1 MTFETVISSRSPY
14 SLAARSRTRQD
25 YDYYVDSVNGLD
37 TNSGRS
43 INAPLKTLAA
53 LPTITAYMRIALAKG
68 STWRETLTI
77 PAAHVTVNAYG
88 TGAAPIIDG
97 TDVIAAGEW
106 SKSGGYTNIYQISST
121 LDFNASH
128 PCFQQVYVD
137 GLPIA
142 RATSLANLDATAN
155 RYYVSSDTSTTPTVY
170 IHITGDGNPAG
181 DGHTY
186 EVTRRTY
193 ALSAYGIQFVT
204 VNGIQ
209 TQRTAGNNGSTIVGR
224 YSSLSNCIFNWGGR
238 HNVLVS
244 DGCTLTDCVS
254 RYAYYNNTST
264 LYVHNEATPAGL
276 GVTYT
281 RCIAE
286 MQLAAVAPITS
297 GANSFYGHVNTSG
310 SFGTVTYTDCQSISC
325 DLGYAGQN
333 AVYTMTGCTSSGTAI
348 YGSSWTSET
357 VSMTNCTI
365 TGVQR
370 AVSVGGDNC
379 NITITNS
386 NISATSP
393 SLTRHA
399 IDLQGRT
406 GTTLTVSGG
415 TITTAQ
421 PAGAAAINS
430 TAAGNTISVSNCTIK
445 STGAS
450 AGYIYIMSGGATLAS
465 DYNTITRA
473 SPVWNLGGTVYSG
486 LANWQAAGYDT
497 HST

>member
-1 MTFETVISSRSPY
+1 MTIQFPMLGFRRIFR
-14 SLAARSRTRQD
+14 AGGAQW
-25 YDYYVDSVNGLD
+25 YVDSV
-37 TNSGRS
+37 SGS
-43 INAPLKTLAA
+43 DANDGKSSVTAFATLGA
-53 LPTITAYMRIALAKG
+53 LTGKLASGTTVNLAKG
-68 STWRETLTI
+68 STWRATLTL
-77 PAAHVTVNAYG
+77 PNANVTVKSYG

-97 TDVIAAGEW
+97 TAVIGAGEW
-106 SKSGGYTNIYQISST
+106 SKTGGYTNIYQISST
-121 LDFNASH
+121 LDYTASH

-193 ALSAYGIQFVT
+193 CLSAYGIQYVT

-209 TQRTAGNNGSTIVGR
+209 TQRSAGSNGSTIVGR
-224 YSSLSNCIFNWGGR
+224 YASLNNCSFLWGGK
-238 HNVLVS
+238 HNVLVA
-244 DGCTLTDCVS
+244 DGSTLTDCTA
-254 RYAYYNNTST
+254 YGAYYNSTST
-264 LYVHNEATPAGL
+264 LFVHNEATPAGL

-286 MQLAAVAPITS
+286 MQLAAVAPITT

-310 SFGTVTYTDCQSISC
+310 SFGTVRYTDCQSISC

-333 AVYTMTGCTSSGTAI
+333 AAYILTNCTSGGTAI

-357 VSMTNCTI
+357 VTMTGCTI
-365 TGVQR
+365 FGVQR

-386 NISATSP
+386 TLSATSTT
-393 SLTRHA
+393 LTRHC

-406 GTTLTVSGG
+406 GTTLT
-415 TITTAQ
+415 ITGSTLVTAK
-421 PAGAAAINS
+421 AGAAAAINS
-430 TAAGNTISVSNCTIK
+430 TAAGNTISVSTTTIR
-445 STGAS
+445 STES
-450 AGYIYIMSGGATLAS
+450 TTGYIYILSGGATLSS
-465 DYNTITRA
+465 DYNTITRG
-473 SPVWNLGGTVYSG
+473 SPVWNLGGSVYTG
-486 LANWQAAGYDT
+486 LAAWQVAGYDT